1 MANKPTSKEC
11 EVSKQNVCKGSNSQP
26 KPMHPMFSKTKKNQ
40 VVNNSS
46 TAQQPL
52 NIEVNSSSG
61 TQEVIAIVD
70 TVSQNCYVTRNDEA
84 ISLTEDNIAT

>member
-46 TAQQPL
+46 TAQAELKLAHRNVSLAQALRSRPKS
-52 NIEVNSSSG
+52 ERSSS
-61 TQEVIAIVD
+61 
-70 TVSQNCYVTRNDEA
+70 S
-84 ISLTEDNIAT
+84 SSHKKS